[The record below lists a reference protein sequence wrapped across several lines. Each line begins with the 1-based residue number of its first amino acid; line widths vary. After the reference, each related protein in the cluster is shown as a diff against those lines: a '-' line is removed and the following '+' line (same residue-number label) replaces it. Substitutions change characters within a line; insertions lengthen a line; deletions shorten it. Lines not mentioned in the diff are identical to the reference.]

1 MESGRSCDQPKWGGS
16 GSSVHPFRANFVDA
30 TDRMLGYLVS
40 IKFGSF
46 DQLASAT
53 DRRDDFARAV
63 AIEALSAFVTAPAN
77 ILA

>member
-1 MESGRSCDQPKWGGS
+1 
-16 GSSVHPFRANFVDA
+16 
-30 TDRMLGYLVS
+30 MLGSLAP

-53 DRRDDFARAV
+53 DRGDDFAGAV
-63 AIEALSAFVTAPAN
+63 AIEALSALVLAGTVTAPAN